1 MTDSS
6 TAIKQ
11 PEPPDVEPIP
21 AETYLGEP
29 AADDPFIAEYD
40 PDDELNAPTEPISAE
55 TAASALKAAEQWRE
69 EKEQEKKRKS
79 DTKQPPPLDL
89 LRVEDLYNADDGE
102 MEWLVDGMLS
112 CGGLSLLT
120 SAPKAGKSTLARCLT
135 AAVAQGRDWLGR
147 TVRQGNVLLL
157 SLEDHRRDVRE
168 HFKLL
173 HVTTDHPVFMQI
185 GLIDLR
191 YGVPLL
197 HEAMQRTKP
206 VLVVIDT
213 LMRFAKIKDANDY
226 AHVTEAL
233 NPVIEMARNTEAHI
247 MLTHHSRKS
256 GGQDGSEALGSTALF
271 GSVDTLLSLKRDG
284 TRRTLYSVQRSG
296 DDLPEMVLDLEDGWV
311 SALGTKEGHD
321 KERVAGAILDYLQT
335 CDGPVKRQDILDNVT
350 GKARNI
356 TGALHNLKE
365 ADEVQRTGNG
375 ARNDPF
381 MFSVPVPAYI

>member
-1 MTDSS
+1 MSKPS
-6 TAIKQ
+6 TPLAAF
-11 PEPPDVEPIP
+11 EPDDDGPPP
-21 AETYLGEP
+21 ETYHGEP
-29 AADDPFIAEYD
+29 EAGDPWISDFD
-40 PDDELNAPTEPISAE
+40 PDNELNAPIEPISAE
-55 TAASALKAAEQWRE
+55 TAEKGLKAAEQWRAD
-69 EKEQEKKRKS
+69 KEREKKRKGEP
-79 DTKQPPPLDL
+79 KEPPPPLDL
-89 LRVEDLYNADDGE
+89 IGVADLYNTDEGD

-120 SAPKAGKSTLARCLT
+120 SAPKAGKSTLARCLA

-147 TVRQGNVLLL
+147 TVRHGNVLLL

-173 HVTTDHPVFMQI
+173 DVAADDPVFMQI

-191 YGVPLL
+191 HSVPLL
-197 HEAMQRTKP
+197 HDAMERTKP
-206 VLVVIDT
+206 VLVIIDT

-226 AHVTEAL
+226 ANVTEAL
-233 NPVIEMARNTEAHI
+233 NPVIDMARKTEAHI

-296 DDLPEMVLDLEDGWV
+296 DDLPEMVLDLENGWI

-335 CDGPVKRQDILDNVT
+335 CDGPVKRQNILDNVT
-350 GKARNI
+350 GKARHI
-356 TGALHNLKE
+356 TGALHSLNE
-365 ADEVQRTGNG
+365 AEEVRRTGNG

-381 MFSVPVPAYI
+381 MFSVPVPAYR